1 MEFTIQ
7 KTTCC
12 WIPHS
17 HILMFNQDWNAG
29 PLSKYTTNGFKAKI
43 CTFFSIRLWRFI
55 LCENWTDSNLQDF
68 STWIFHQIS
77 QKNIARRNLLKLMTC
92 FRRLLCLRHVFD
104 LFLINLWSNGTLHSL
119 HHHLLLR
126 QLVRQQQTP
135 PPWSHLLPVN
145 FVSNFSSGADWK
157 SCSRKI
163 RYETE
168 KNGRI
173 SIDLT
178 FEFELSLLV
187 LI

>member
-77 QKNIARRNLLKLMTC
+77 QKNIARRNILKLMTC
-92 FRRLLCLRHVFD
+92 FPRLLCLGHVCYIIWTCYI
-104 LFLINLWSNGTLHSL
+104 LYIQL
-119 HHHLLLR
+119 
-126 QLVRQQQTP
+126 QLVEVE
-135 PPWSHLLPVN
+135 H
-145 FVSNFSSGADWK
+145 
-157 SCSRKI
+157 I
-163 RYETE
+163 
-168 KNGRI
+168 
-173 SIDLT
+173 LT
-178 FEFELSLLV
+178 LLV
-187 LI
+187 SLVLTRYKCFFEQHYSEKGWAEVVKLTGAVLFN